1 MKPVII
7 IAISGIF
14 VFGFILFEQGYLDE
28 SIKNTPQEV
37 QDISKTA
44 KDFAT
49 ETTEKLSET
58 INEISDALPIK
69 IEPKPERIFHMQPSS

>member
-7 IAISGIF
+7 IAIIGIF
-14 VFGFILFEQGYLDE
+14 VLGFILFEQGYLDE
-28 SIKNTPQEV
+28 SIQNTPQEV

-49 ETTEKLSET
+49 ETTEK
-58 INEISDALPIK
+58 IK
-69 IEPKPERIFHMQPSS
+69 